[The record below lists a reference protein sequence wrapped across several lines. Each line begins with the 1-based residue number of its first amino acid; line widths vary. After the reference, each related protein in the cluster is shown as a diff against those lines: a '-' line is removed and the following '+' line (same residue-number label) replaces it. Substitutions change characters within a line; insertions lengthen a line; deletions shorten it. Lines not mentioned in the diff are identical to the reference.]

1 MEKKI
6 NLIVK
11 DEDKNLRVD
20 IFINKKETEI
30 SRTRVKN
37 LILNQNL
44 RINNKIIDD
53 PSKKI
58 YLNDILELTIPEPK
72 KASLKPYEFKLD
84 ILYEDE
90 EGSIYISADKKGIYK
105 VKFKNFR

>member
-20 IFINKKETEI
+20 VFINKKESEI

-37 LILNQNL
+37 LILNKKL
-44 RINNKIIDD
+44 KLNNKIIED
-53 PSKKI
+53 PSKKN
-58 YLNDILELTIPEPK
+58 YL
-72 KASLKPYEFKLD
+72 
-84 ILYEDE
+84 
-90 EGSIYISADKKGIYK
+90 
-105 VKFKNFR
+105 R